1 MIGCFQKPI
10 AVRVVM
16 MKKQQAILTLLLL
29 LSVVSLPFANHYDS
43 ITDDSSNLSNY
54 SEHEMLSLAT
64 DNWNQASSSM
74 QTGIVVDLPSGNI
87 ATAHGTFDPLTQVFP
102 KFPDHFTNP
111 TDYMLTGMKFLQL
124 NDYQSE
130 LTEETL
136 LGQGI
141 VILDYLGDASFLI
154 RLPDDQI
161 SALDFLHS
169 ENSVRW
175 VGNVDPGFRIHPGL
189 LSSGKGGLLSMIPA
203 NDLSIGGY
211 QDLVMNFASFG
222 ATDAWCGYSLCQA
235 EVSEDLMSTF
245 IRNIAGDGRIIWTE
259 YASQLVLHNA
269 VARSIT
275 GVMDVDASATFTLDG
290 SGEMIA
296 IADTGLDRDH
306 PDINGRVAAVYTQ
319 FGLDPSPAD
328 TNSGHGTHVALS
340 AIGDGSSDS
349 STMGMAPEAS
359 LTFYALEHDPTGVFG
374 RQGSIYD
381 MLKDAKQKTA
391 RIAINAWG
399 LNGNYGEYTAD
410 SRSADQ
416 LVHDEPSV
424 LPIFSVGDR
433 GNQLTSQVAAPSTA
447 KNVLSVGVST
457 TGTGASQPQGSV
469 DNISSLGPTLDGRIK
484 PDLVAPGI
492 EICSGRAEE
501 ARNPSGFACG
511 SGNHPDGDPLYMSL
525 SGTSQSARVA
535 GGVAALTREF
545 LREQAGIQSPS
556 AALIKAALINGAQDL
571 GAADVPN
578 SAEGWG
584 QISLEDTI
592 LPTDGSTVLSNFYD
606 QDKTLKPGFGL
617 VYELD
622 VNPIHGFEIT
632 LAWSD
637 DAGSANSAQNSPKLI
652 NNLDLVLQDP
662 SGNLWLGNNF
672 ASGFSIQ
679 GGTADNL
686 NNVERISIPA
696 GVYSNS
702 GRWLVQVNHRSGTNQ
717 DFGLIMTADANIV
730 SRPDLITFDGSI
742 YLSSETPLEND
753 IVSLRVSWMNQG
765 TANSGSFKWKLE
777 DLTAGSVIMQGQSN
791 GLQSSQIQ
799 SEITTRSF
807 SGTGTHTLQLSL
819 DTDNQIDEMN
829 DELNGVNNNIAT
841 LDIEV
846 TALGVRVFPIQ
857 SDGTLPTS
865 EVEKTAALTKNFDVR
880 NNTEISLPITIVNE
894 GTSTEN
900 VVLSYTNVQEK
911 HPLFDYFI
919 SPEDSWSKTVSQNG
933 PYSLNALGTTGDRIE
948 LTLNFDN
955 EDSDLSDPNDPR
967 YARSGTFY
975 VDVIVSYQSIPTIS
989 HSIRFTII
997 IGELD
1002 DVKIVTSGTTG
1013 LSAIP
1018 GESANFGISAMN
1030 IGNSP
1035 AQYTVDCQSDNLWQ
1049 IMLGNSNSSTLD
1061 FEPLDIG
1068 EFLPMEVRI
1077 YVPPVISGLPAVGF
1091 QDTVICYVTSVT
1103 DETLNFSETVTVSV
1117 LEKRHYKTNMAT
1129 NGNDVGTN
1137 LIVRDIL
1144 VDSGE
1149 QRLINYEITNL
1160 GNSNLD
1166 LEISIQPSDPS
1177 WQIELS
1183 YGLYTDNRELD
1194 VSVAAGSVE
1203 VVQIKINVP
1212 SSALEGDSNSFTLRA
1227 EYSDFDY
1234 LTNTTRLLIMEDLSV
1249 ELESPDYLVCSIGE
1263 EPVNN
1268 LFNIYNSGNS
1278 LATLNWSYSL
1288 PPDGWIIGFSNP
1300 VTQLVPKEN
1309 ATVKLGI
1316 KPPINQ
1322 EITDS
1327 AFKLSVQVVASNGD
1341 RTYDQTVIL
1350 DVKVE
1355 SSQYGNISLAESV
1368 FKPFVG
1374 IEKGSSK
1381 STDITFRNDGNAPIN
1396 GVISGIVLD
1405 DEGNELD
1412 GWNVDVSPSVISGL
1426 NPSEAVNLEVTISA
1440 SKSVDKGT
1448 STTVLTIKSNTGETI
1463 AEIELD
1469 TSAQNAQ
1476 GNSGIFNILP
1486 WYLSGILFGSLLI
1499 GAVIFARK
1507 IKQSGTVSQDDGS
1520 TLVSAVAYTDPSE
1533 AVNRRESVLDIGTS
1547 QNMMTSGEV
1556 SQDEIAAALAQS
1568 IDLPTPVS
1576 PTTSNLPPLGKLPQ
1590 GLPPLGNIPP
1600 GMPPRANIP
1609 QGMPPVIPAKVVPNI
1624 PRVPPPQATPQPPPL
1639 PPTGLPPGWTMEQ
1652 WNAYGNMW
1660 LEKNK

>member
-1 MIGCFQKPI
+1 
-10 AVRVVM
+10 M
-16 MKKQQAILTLLLL
+16 MKKFQAIVTLFLL
-29 LSVVSLPFANHYDS
+29 LSVVSLPFANHHNTV
-43 ITDDSSNLSNY
+43 TDNSSNLSNY

-74 QTGIVVDLPSGNI
+74 QTGIVVDLPTGNI
-87 ATAHGTFDPLTQVFP
+87 ATAHGTFDPLSQVSPTFP
-102 KFPDHFTNP
+102 EHFTNP

-124 NDYQSE
+124 TDYQSE
-130 LTEETL
+130 LTEAKL
-136 LGQGI
+136 LEHGI

-154 RLPDDQI
+154 RLPVDQT

-175 VGNVDPGFRIHPGL
+175 VGNVDPGFRVHPDL
-189 LSSGKGGLLSMIPA
+189 LLDDKGGLLSMIPA
-203 NDLSIGGY
+203 NDLSVGGY

-235 EVSEDLMSTF
+235 EVSEDMMSTF
-245 IRNIAGDGRIIWTE
+245 IQNIARDGRIIWTE
-259 YASQLVLHNA
+259 HASQLVLHNA

-275 GVMDVDASATFTLDG
+275 GVMDVDTSATFTLDG

-457 TGTGASQPQGSV
+457 TGTGTSPPQGSV

-511 SGNHPDGDPLYMSL
+511 SGSHPDGDPLYMSL
-525 SGTSQSARVA
+525 SGTSQSAGVA

-592 LPTDGSTVLSNFYD
+592 LPTDGSTILTNFYD

-652 NNLDLVLQDP
+652 NNLDLILQDP

-717 DFGLIMTADANIV
+717 DFGLIMTADASIV
-730 SRPDLITFDGSI
+730 SRPDLLTFDGSI

-753 IVSLRVSWMNQG
+753 IVSVRVSWMNQG
-765 TANSGSFKWKLE
+765 TANSGTFKWKLE
-777 DLTAGSVIMQGQSN
+777 DLTVGSVIMQGQSN

-829 DELNGVNNNIAT
+829 DELNGINNNIAT

-846 TALGVRVFPIQ
+846 TALGVRVYPIQ

-933 PYSLNALGTTGDRIE
+933 PYSLNPLGSTGDSIE

-955 EDSDLSDPNDPR
+955 EDSDLSDPNNPR

-997 IGELD
+997 IGEVD

-1013 LSAIP
+1013 LSAMP
-1018 GESANFGISAMN
+1018 GESASFAISALN

-1035 AQYTVDCQSDNLWQ
+1035 AQYTVECQSSNLWQ

-1068 EFLPMEVRI
+1068 NYLSMPVRI
-1077 YVPPVISGLPAVGF
+1077 FVPPVSNGLPAVGF
-1091 QDTVICYVTSVT
+1091 QDTVDCYVTSVT
-1103 DETLNFSETVTVSV
+1103 DETLNFSETVSVSV
-1117 LEKRHYKTNMAT
+1117 LEKRHYETNMAT

-1149 QRLINYEITNL
+1149 QRVIDYEITNL

-1203 VVQIKINVP
+1203 VVQVKINVP

-1234 LTNTTRLLIMEDLSV
+1234 LTNTTRLLIMEDLSI
-1249 ELESPDYLVCSIGE
+1249 ELESPDYLVCSIGG
-1263 EPVNN
+1263 EPINN
-1268 LFNIYNSGNS
+1268 QFNIYNSGNS
-1278 LATLNWSYSL
+1278 IATLNWSYSL
-1288 PPDGWIIGFSNP
+1288 PPDGWIVGFVNP
-1300 VTQLVPKEN
+1300 VTQLIPKEN

-1341 RTYDQTVIL
+1341 RAYDQTVIL

-1355 SSQYGNISLAESV
+1355 SSQYGNISLPESV

-1396 GVISGIVLD
+1396 GVISGLVLD

-1412 GWNVDVSPSVISGL
+1412 GWDVDISPSVISGL
-1426 NPSEAVNLEVTISA
+1426 NPSEEVNLEVTISA
-1440 SKSVDKGT
+1440 SKSVAKGT
-1448 STTVLTIKSNTGETI
+1448 LTTVLTIKSNTGEII

-1469 TSAQNAQ
+1469 TSAQNAE

-1486 WYLSGILFGSLLI
+1486 WYLSVLLLASLLI
-1499 GAVIFARK
+1499 GGVIVARK
-1507 IKQSGTVSQDDGS
+1507 MKQSGKVSQDDGS

-1533 AVNRRESVLDIGTS
+1533 AVNRRESALDIGTS

-1576 PTTSNLPPLGKLPQ
+1576 PTPSNLPPLGKLPQ

-1600 GMPPRANIP
+1600 GMPPRVNIP
-1609 QGMPPVIPAKVVPNI
+1609 QGMPPVVPAKVVPNI
-1624 PRVPPPQATPQPPPL
+1624 PQVIPRQANPQPPPL
-1639 PPTGLPPGWTMEQ
+1639 PPTGLPPGWNMEQ
-1652 WNAYGNMW
+1652 WNAYGHMW
-1660 LEKNK
+1660 LEKNQ